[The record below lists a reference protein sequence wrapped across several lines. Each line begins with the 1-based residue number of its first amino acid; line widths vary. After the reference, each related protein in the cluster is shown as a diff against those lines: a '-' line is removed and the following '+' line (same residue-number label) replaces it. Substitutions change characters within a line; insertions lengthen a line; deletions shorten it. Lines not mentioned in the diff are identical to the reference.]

1 MNFHLNGNIAVV
13 TFNDH
18 VENEFLLFNE
28 EIYPKIKN
36 KDIILNFNDNIL
48 KVDFLKRITDFAVSH
63 QKLSLSFVI
72 VSLSLTPDSVP
83 ELLVC
88 SPTLKEA
95 EDLIEMDIIQRDL
108 EL

>member
-1 MNFHLNGNIAVV
+1 MNFHLNGNIAIV
-13 TFNDH
+13 TFNDN
-18 VENEFLLFNE
+18 VENKFLYFLD
-28 EIYPKIKN
+28 EIYSKIKN
-36 KDIILNFNDNIL
+36 KNIILNFNNNIL
-48 KVDFLKRITDFAVSH
+48 KADFLNKITDFAVSH
-63 QKLSLSFVI
+63 QKMNLSFVI
-72 VSLSLTPDSVP
+72 VSLSLIPDIVP

>member
-18 VENEFLLFNE
+18 VENEFLHFLDK
-28 EIYPKIKN
+28 IYSKIKN
-36 KDIILNFNDNIL
+36 KNIILNFNDKIL
-48 KVDFLKRITDFAVSH
+48 KADFLNKITDFAVSH
-63 QKLSLSFVI
+63 QKLNLSFVI
-72 VSLSLTPDSVP
+72 VSLSLTPDSAP
-83 ELLVC
+83 ELLIC

-95 EDLIEMDIIQRDL
+95 KDLIEMDVIQRDL

>member
-1 MNFHLNGNIAVV
+1 LNFHLNGNTAIV
-13 TFNDH
+13 TFNDN
-18 VENEFLLFNE
+18 VENKFLHFLD
-28 EIYPKIKN
+28 EIYSKIKN
-36 KDIILNFNDNIL
+36 KNIILNFNNNIL
-48 KVDFLKRITDFAVSH
+48 KADFLNKITDFAVSH
-63 QKLSLSFVI
+63 QKMNLSFVI
-72 VSLSLTPDSVP
+72 VSLSLTPDIVP